1 MVVIQDRQSLGK
13 IDKWESDSAWELT
26 SSEPRTTNSSTRPEE
41 EDIPPY
47 LFQTWLQIMLM
58 LAGQTGL
65 SIVLQELPF
74 EEPPVSS
81 SIDGR
86 RTV

>member
-1 MVVIQDRQSLGK
+1 
-13 IDKWESDSAWELT
+13 
-26 SSEPRTTNSSTRPEE
+26 
-41 EDIPPY
+41 
-47 LFQTWLQIMLM
+47 MLM